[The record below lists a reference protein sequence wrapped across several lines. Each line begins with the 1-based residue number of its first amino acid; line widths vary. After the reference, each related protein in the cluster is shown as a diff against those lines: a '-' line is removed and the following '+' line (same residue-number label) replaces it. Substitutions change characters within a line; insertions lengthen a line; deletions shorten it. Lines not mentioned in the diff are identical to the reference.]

1 MFQTNTELIIN
12 KLDALLE
19 ELGLT
24 KESFDGS
31 VKDYRLSG
39 AYRKLF
45 VKPNYLSDMSIF
57 KLRWYLCKFV
67 RMADPGS
74 FPRVHDLRKVATSL
88 AFLRHV
94 NLEEICSL
102 TGWSSIRVF
111 RRHYFKEIESV
122 KSSLVAMGS
131 VVPGSVRDV

>member
-1 MFQTNTELIIN
+1 MKIQTNTELIIN

-45 VKPNYLSDMSIF
+45 VKPNGITGRVVEYSDSEE
-57 KLRWYLCKFV
+57 
-67 RMADPGS
+67 
-74 FPRVHDLRKVATSL
+74 
-88 AFLRHV
+88 
-94 NLEEICSL
+94 NL
-102 TGWSSIRVF
+102 
-111 RRHYFKEIESV
+111 IESEKDTLEGMPKTNEDEKKSDGSKMNGIIV
-122 KSSLVAMGS
+122 KFTLPTSAYATMALREFMHKNETE
-131 VVPGSVRDV
+131 